1 MEFFNKQ
8 AVRLKSHLDKYLVAD
23 DDQQTVRQSP
33 NGSSRKSRWLVES
46 VDTNTHVIRLK
57 SCHGRYLTASNSPF
71 LLTVTGNKVLQTIPD
86 NMKDLSIEWQPIRD
100 GFQVMLRGFGGTYL
114 RGNGGTPP
122 WRNSV
127 THDRRPHTGST
138 QNWVLWGVEG
148 VDIPEDEQLNDYF
161 SLVSSFSSLS
171 DELSGLDG
179 LVSPVSIVSAGNSPR
194 FFSNKVCFSQS
205 RQNLKIRR
213 KY

>member
-23 DDQQTVRQSP
+23 DDQQTVRQSR
-33 NGSSRKSRWLVES
+33 NGSSRKARWLVES
-46 VDTNTHVIRLK
+46 VDTNSHVIRLK

-71 LLTVTGNKVLQTIPD
+71 LLTGNKVLQTIPE

-100 GFQVMLRGFGGTYL
+100 GFQVKLRGFGGTYL

-122 WRNSV
+122 WRDSV
-127 THDRRPHTGST
+127 THDKRPHTGSAH
-138 QNWVLWGVEG
+138 NWVLWGVEG

-171 DELSGLDG
+171 DELSSLDG
-179 LVSPVSIVSAGNSPR
+179 LGSPVSIVSAGNSPSI
-194 FFSNKVCFSQS
+194 FSNKVCFS
-205 RQNLKIRR
+205 RD
-213 KY
+213 